1 MATILLVEDDDV
13 FRRVLTDTLSREQH
27 EVTTA
32 SNGQEAV
39 QLARNQNFDLVITD
53 LIMPEKE
60 GIETIIEIRLMSP
73 GIRIIAMSGG
83 GRGSAQDYLS
93 AALVLGASQSLSKP
107 FSRQDLLNAIEK
119 VLGQNPE

>member
-1 MATILLVEDDDV
+1 MAKILLVEDDEV
-13 FRRVLTDTLSREQH
+13 FRRVLMDTLTREEH
-27 EVTTA
+27 EVIPA
-32 SNGQEAV
+32 SNGREAV
-39 QLARNQNFDLVITD
+39 EIARKQTFDLMITD

-107 FSRQDLLNAIEK
+107 FSRVDLLNAISN
-119 VLGQNPE
+119 VLAQDT